1 MTLTEIKEKQL
12 IQKAFLWFWMY
23 AVFGWCYEVFMEV
36 VVKRWGFHNRGV
48 LFGPY
53 CPIYGVGA
61 LLFIV
66 CFSGLMKKKEP
77 KWLVCVKPFIIF
89 LGCMTVATAIELSA
103 TYILEYIKGSWPWQT
118 YSEYKYNF
126 QARIALNTS
135 VRFGLGGVF
144 FMYAVQPFFDW
155 LLSKPKRRTIN
166 IIAIVVLLIVL
177 TDFIYVNVT
186 GYKPVLAELPEAF
199 INILFIRI

>member
-1 MTLTEIKEKQL
+1 M
-12 IQKAFLWFWMY
+12 IQKLKENQTVQKLFLCFWMY
-23 AVFGWCYEVFMEV
+23 AVLGWLYEVFIEV
-36 VVKRWGFHNRGV
+36 FVKHWGFHNRGD

-61 LLFIV
+61 MLFLL
-66 CFSGLMKKKEP
+66 CFGRLMKKKEP
-77 KWLVCVKPFIIF
+77 KWLVYVKPFIIF

-135 VRFGLGGVF
+135 VRFGLG
-144 FMYAVQPFFDW
+144 
-155 LLSKPKRRTIN
+155 
-166 IIAIVVLLIVL
+166 
-177 TDFIYVNVT
+177 
-186 GYKPVLAELPEAF
+186 
-199 INILFIRI
+199 